1 MGGRNRGQR
10 LEASGRRGLQQS
22 AIVRPISG
30 LILDEIGNRWEKG
43 DTEESE
49 PSANTAKKLFLYCTG
64 SVSVGGA
71 LWLGP

>member
-10 LEASGRRGLQQS
+10 LEASGCRGLQQS

-43 DTEESE
+43 DTYRR
-49 PSANTAKKLFLYCTG
+49 NQNRVRTLRRNYFCTALVLFLWVVHC
-64 SVSVGGA
+64 S
-71 LWLGP
+71 